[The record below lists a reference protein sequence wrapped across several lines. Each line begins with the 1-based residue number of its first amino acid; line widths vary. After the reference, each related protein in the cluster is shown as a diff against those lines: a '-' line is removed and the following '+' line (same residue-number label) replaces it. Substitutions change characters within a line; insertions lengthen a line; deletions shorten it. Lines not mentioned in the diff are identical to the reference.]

1 MLSNAAKGR
10 RTPFEGEAVTRDAL
24 QQMLELLGQEQS
36 CYTALLDLSRTQ
48 RRLIGAGLVKELP
61 VLLAQKQRVLDRLNE
76 VSARLRPT
84 KLRWDLVRDSL
95 DDNERQVLDLAL
107 ATAEEI
113 LGELIASEKESE
125 ELLSAKTAA

>member
-1 MLSNAAKGR
+1 
-10 RTPFEGEAVTRDAL
+10 
-24 QQMLELLGQEQS
+24 MLELLGQEQS

-61 VLLAQKQRVLDRLNE
+61 ALLTQKQRVLDRLNE

-125 ELLSAKTAA
+125 ELLSAKSAA